1 MLLLSSKGMWC
12 WTSVDGKPLSTA
24 AEEGGDV
31 EVGGGVG
38 LDDDDNAGDREVER
52 CRTALDVVCDCD
64 CAVVECTIF
73 KHLSTTHGSIEC
85 EQYLTTDL
93 GTSILDLQKIINDF
107 EESVSMYCFLL
118 SVAFCFFCWS
128 LWIETQNVTKHIHSG
143 YSVMAPSWS
152 PSLTAI
158 CDAINPEQQLIT
170 FFAENFVPV
179 NCRSGLE
186 GVWQFAYQ
194 NRFRFTGECNHP
206 GNLVQSCQTPGSQFL
221 ITNQKFTITYK
232 KCEGMSESL
241 DGTAEYSCLGDWFIG
256 KNHFFAVANTK
267 ESRKDEKYRCFLKN
281 RDDDDY
287 MGKSITPEC
296 NTLKSPEDSP
306 ERYRMTPVKSETV
319 TPGCNLPQ
327 NFSGHW
333 INTANIDADVYVNQ
347 THIVETWHPD
357 VGRSR
362 RTVYICKELR
372 DSRILLTRLNVDG
385 CQKDFICFDFVPR
398 HHNVIRYRKGLAM
411 IKDDFHTVCSWTQFQ
426 AKNAWKYDLLLAR
439 DPVPIRCPVA
449 GKFKFQQQG
458 DIKFETR
465 ILGGITD
472 SPRPDVYCKEKI
484 SDLSVCDTEQKEMAI
499 DAEFCL
505 SVDYKGRPVDIYSDP
520 DYKLKCIGYWKE
532 NLKSYLITYDELDAF
547 SKYRCWV
554 YQRADLTKI
563 YMSEALGPYCQLNQD
578 VTSWNYTEG
587 AAVHLK
593 MEEYERERDQ
603 CPMNFDD
610 GSDPWSTSES
620 YVQTFRFR
628 DAASSL
634 QISITAILLPL
645 ILHFLLRQYE

>member
-1 MLLLSSKGMWC
+1 MQVIEPYQIAREWMAIEIVGVESK
-12 WTSVDGKPLSTA
+12 
-24 AEEGGDV
+24 
-31 EVGGGVG
+31 
-38 LDDDDNAGDREVER
+38 
-52 CRTALDVVCDCD
+52 DCD
-64 CAVVECTIF
+64 IPFVVRGTWFHRENGEYFTTEINGDSMSDRGTCLYSHNSHHVNYTFVF
-73 KHLSTTHGSIEC
+73 KDPQTTCYHC
-85 EQYLTTDL
+85 VNFFVRTVN
-93 GTSILDLQKIINDF
+93 ILDKV
-107 EESVSMYCFLL
+107 ESGC
-118 SVAFCFFCWS
+118 VA
-128 LWIETQNVTKHIHSG
+128 LRDQ
-143 YSVMAPSWS
+143 S
-152 PSLTAI
+152 PSLNSI
-158 CDAINPEQQLIT
+158 CDGINPDQQLVT
-170 FFAENFVPV
+170 MFAENFVPV

-206 GNLVQSCQTPGSQFL
+206 GAVIQSCQTPGSQFL

-241 DGTAEYSCLGDWFIG
+241 DGTTEYSCLGDWFIG

-267 ESRKDEKYRCFLKN
+267 ESRKDEKFRCFLKN
-281 RDDDDY
+281 RDDDAY
-287 MGKSITPEC
+287 IGKSITPEC

-333 INTANIDADVYVNQ
+333 INTANIDADVYINQ

-362 RTVYICKELR
+362 RTVYICKESR

-385 CQKDFICFDFVPR
+385 CQKDYICFDIVPR
-398 HHNVIRYRKGLAM
+398 HQNIIRYRKGLAM
-411 IKDDFHTVCSWTQFQ
+411 IKDNFHTVCSWTQFP

-458 DIKFETR
+458 DIQFETR
-465 ILGGITD
+465 ILGGVTD
-472 SPRPDVYCKEKI
+472 SPRPDVYCKQNV
-484 SDLSVCDTEQKEMAI
+484 SDFSVCDTEQKEI
-499 DAEFCL
+499 WIKENYCL

-520 DYKLKCIGYWKE
+520 DYKLKCIGFWKE
-532 NLKSYLITYDELDAF
+532 NLRSYLITYDELDAF

-554 YQRADLTKI
+554 YQRADLTRI
-563 YMSEALGPYCQLNQD
+563 YMSQALGPYCPLNQD

-587 AAVHLK
+587 AAVHLN

-610 GSDPWSTSES
+610 GSDPWSTSET
-620 YVQTFRFR
+620 YITTFGFGSFR
-628 DAASSL
+628 SGTVVTQL
-634 QISITAILLPL
+634 SITAMNYLVQLFEVLVEDPV
-645 ILHFLLRQYE
+645 FYPVDDM